1 MGTIGGAGA
10 WQTFLI
16 SMTQKGVCNE
26 GRLCQDEVMSFDS
39 SASLDALCDQLAR
52 ATSARKVLVCA
63 EDGSILAHAGE
74 RGVFTNQISADL
86 ANLVAQVLVEAQQAG
101 EGIAIPVEDRYTRVG
116 RLHVCAAPLANRA
129 LLLVL
134 FDDGT

>member
-1 MGTIGGAGA
+1 M
-10 WQTFLI
+10 
-16 SMTQKGVCNE
+16 
-26 GRLCQDEVMSFDS
+26 DS

-86 ANLVAQVLVEAQQAG
+86 ARLVAQVLCEAQQTSEEVAV
-101 EGIAIPVEDRYTRVG
+101 PVEDRYTKVG

-134 FDDGT
+134 FDDATEIGQVRVRVRRARPLMLRVLSGSTQPQAS